1 MCAVTRLQRKQHCCD
16 LNWARGSE
24 GLAWPR
30 ATCPH
35 PLAVSGLQGAALSQV
50 LVGMGIELVWGIAA
64 EVGYFCLLPDWKCQ
78 CWTWALPLS
87 NCTLM
92 YLLSSCGKADVTW
105 LILAF
110 LVTML
115 LASLLLSNPKCCD
128 SVTNCLFVSSQVV
141 EVYGL
146 LALGM
151 SLWNQLVVPVLFM
164 VFWLVLF
171 ALQIYSYFST
181 RDQPASRERLL
192 FLFLTR

>member
-1 MCAVTRLQRKQHCCD
+1 MKNTLNVSFVTEGFRGEKRRKQI
-16 LNWARGSE
+16 NK
-24 GLAWPR
+24 PN
-30 ATCPH
+30 
-35 PLAVSGLQGAALSQV
+35 
-50 LVGMGIELVWGIAA
+50 
-64 EVGYFCLLPDWKCQ
+64 LPFF
-78 CWTWALPLS
+78 P
-87 NCTLM
+87 
-92 YLLSSCGKADVTW
+92 
-105 LILAF
+105 
-110 LVTML
+110 
-115 LASLLLSNPKCCD
+115 
-128 SVTNCLFVSSQVV
+128 FVQVV